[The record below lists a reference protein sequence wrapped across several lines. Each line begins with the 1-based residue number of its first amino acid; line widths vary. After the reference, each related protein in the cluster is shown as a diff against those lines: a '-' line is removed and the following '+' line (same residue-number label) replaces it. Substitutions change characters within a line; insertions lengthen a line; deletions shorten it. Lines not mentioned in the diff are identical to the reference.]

1 MSHPPGALQ
10 LDAGAESVRRARAW
24 VRDAFDQLDRK
35 DLADSAEEGVSEL
48 VTNALLHAAA
58 PITVL
63 VRGTSEHPRVEVR
76 DGSRRLPVVTFDS
89 DDEDQL
95 FSTFGRGLGL
105 VAMQS
110 TAWGVDL
117 EPEGKVVWFVPAAE
131 PRLDQD
137 LSGEVHDLASAA
149 HQHGPATGPDR
160 LTRVQIL
167 ELPVAPWNEARQWY
181 YELAREVRLL
191 GLSPSA
197 DYATA
202 RRFSEVFREA
212 ERQSRRIQGL
222 EQLAA
227 ATARHQDSVSLDLRI
242 PQTLPGTIDQLVDVL
257 EQVDELCRQERMLTL
272 PASAPERRLLTWWF
286 SEFVRQAAGEEPVS
300 WPTYAAGTLA
310 RRAGRPSRPGA
321 GDARA

>member
-1 MSHPPGALQ
+1 MSLPPGALL
-10 LDAGAESVRRARAW
+10 LDGGAESVRRARAW
-24 VRDAFDQLDRK
+24 VCDAFVRLDRQ

-58 PITVL
+58 PISVQ
-63 VRGTSEHPRVEVR
+63 VRGTREHPRVEVR

-110 TAWGVDL
+110 AAWGVDL

-131 PRLDQD
+131 PRLDRD
-137 LSGEVHDLASAA
+137 LSGEVHDLAAGA
-149 HQHGPATGPDR
+149 HEDGPANGGPGR
-160 LTRVQIL
+160 LVRVRIL
-167 ELPVAPWNEARQWY
+167 GLPVAPWNEARRWY

-197 DYATA
+197 DYPTA

-212 ERQSRRIQGL
+212 ERQSRLIQGL
-222 EQLAA
+222 DQLAA
-227 ATARHQDSVSLDLRI
+227 AVARHQDSVSLDLRV
-242 PQTLPGTIDQLVDVL
+242 PPTLPGTIDQLVDVL

-272 PASAPERRLLTWWF
+272 PAGAPERRLLTWWF
-286 SEFVRQAAGEEPVS
+286 SQFVRQPAGEEPVS
-300 WPTYAAGTLA
+300 WPTYAAGRLS
-310 RRAGRPSRPGA
+310 RQAGRPTRPGP
-321 GDARA
+321 GDA